1 MTITLNHRKTLNR
14 GRVFDLVRDDIT
26 LPNGVRVTMDVVRH
40 PGAAAIVA
48 MPDPGHLLMVHQYR
62 YALDADIWEIPAG
75 TLNNEEDPL
84 SCAQRELEE
93 ETGFT
98 GNTWHRLGVISPVP
112 GYSDEQIHLFLA
124 EDLKTGQQHLDQDEM
139 LSVRLVKWSQA
150 IEMINKN
157 EIRDAKSISAIYLTT
172 LWRDGRN
179 L

>member
-1 MTITLNHRKTLNR
+1 MTITINHRKTLNR

-26 LPNGVRVTMDVVRH
+26 LPTGVRINMDVVRH

-48 MPDPGHLLMVHQYR
+48 MPTPGQVLLVHQYR

-75 TLNNEEDPL
+75 TLNGKEDPL

-98 GNTWHRLGVISPVP
+98 GNIWHRLGVITPVP

-124 EDLKTGQQHLDQDEM
+124 EDLKPGQQHLDADEM
-139 LSVRLVKWSQA
+139 LAVRPVKWSQA
-150 IEMINKN
+150 VEMISKN
-157 EIRDAKSISAIYLTT
+157 EIRDAKTISAVYLTT
-172 LWRDGRN
+172 LWLDNRQ